1 MFKYFALGMQI
12 QSEFEI
18 PGLFPFDFP
27 ENDDIVMVE
36 FGTVPDTLQN
46 EILEV
51 KPFSTF
57 NEREFIF
64 HIPEAAKY
72 YITDGNRVLIEPL
85 SDNLDEVLFYLYT
98 GVLATVLYQKNILP
112 FHVSGV
118 VLKNNTV
125 LLFAGHQRAGKSST
139 SIMLQ
144 NRGYLPFTD
153 DTAVLQVSNGHCYAT
168 SSYPIIRAMER
179 TLEKQ
184 MVYSEEE
191 ITPKIKE
198 GFKFGINFHKKFI
211 PEQLPVSGIV
221 FLSEDGDE
229 VTISPMKAADAIKL
243 LKFNVYRKQWVHGM
257 KKELLEFQTISQIA
271 QSKLQF
277 FTAKRPW
284 ETDSFESL
292 AQAIEDQIIHQIGK

>member
-1 MFKYFALGMQI
+1 MYKYVALGMQI
-12 QSEFEI
+12 QSEIEI
-18 PGLFPFDFP
+18 PGLFPFDFQ
-27 ENDDIVMVE
+27 ESGGTVMVKM
-36 FGTVPDTLQN
+36 GTVPETLQN

-51 KPFSTF
+51 KPFSFF
-57 NEREFIF
+57 NEREFIY
-64 HIPEAAKY
+64 HIPDAAKF
-72 YITDGNRVLIEPL
+72 YITNGDKILIEPL
-85 SDNLDEVLFYLYT
+85 TDNLDEVFFYLYT
-98 GVLATVLYQKNILP
+98 GVLATVLFQKNILP

-153 DTAVLQVSNGHCYAT
+153 DTAVLQVKNGLCYAT

-184 MVYSEEE
+184 SVYSDDE

-198 GFKFGINFHKKFI
+198 GFKFGINFHKKFT

-229 VTISPMKAADAIKL
+229 VEISPMKSTEAIKW
-243 LKFNVYRKQWVHGM
+243 LKFNIYRKQWVNGM

-271 QSKLQF
+271 QSKLHF
-277 FTAKRPW
+277 FSVKRPW
-284 ETDSFESL
+284 ESDSFEIL
-292 AQAIEDQIIHQIGK
+292 AQAIEDQVIHQIGK